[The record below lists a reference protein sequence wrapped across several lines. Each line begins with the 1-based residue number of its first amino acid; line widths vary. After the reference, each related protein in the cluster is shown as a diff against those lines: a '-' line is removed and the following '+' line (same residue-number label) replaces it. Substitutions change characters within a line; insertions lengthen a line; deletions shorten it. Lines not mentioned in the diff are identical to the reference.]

1 LSVTDSTHP
10 ADSFTT
16 TQSCATCANTSA
28 EWIAEAPSGT
38 SGVFPLA
45 HFSPW
50 TDSGS
55 TVTEGSTSGV
65 ISSFT
70 DDEITM
76 VNSRGAIK
84 AAPGPLTSGGNGFSV
99 TWERAS

>member
-1 LSVTDSTHP
+1 MRTD
-10 ADSFTT
+10 A
-16 TQSCATCANTSA
+16 
-28 EWIAEAPSGT
+28 
-38 SGVFPLA
+38 
-45 HFSPW
+45 
-50 TDSGS
+50 GS

-76 VNSRGAIK
+76 VDSSGAVK
-84 AAPGPLTSGGNGFSV
+84 AAPGPLNSGGNGFSL